1 MTMERIALISMPF
14 ARVEFPSLALTQ
26 LKAILDRTFG
36 DRISVDIRYLNQD
49 FATFIGVEAN
59 QTITDMSMNNGV
71 GEWFFRQ
78 VAFPDLPDNTI
89 EFFRRTYPRRDE
101 EARRFRQLVIEKR
114 QELGGFL
121 EGLIDRYELDKARI
135 VGFTSM
141 FSQNVAS
148 IALARILKQRNPAI
162 VTAVGGANCEHPM
175 GAVMSRFVSCL
186 DYVFSGPALK
196 SFPTFVS
203 HLLAGEDEKCRTIPG
218 VFCAATADQAAA
230 RPPIG
235 EELDIDESIP
245 LDYDRYLDDYEKR
258 FPEARYKPSLLFE
271 TSRGC
276 WWGERSH
283 CTFCGLNGL
292 TMKYRAMAPVKAV
305 ALIESLFR
313 YAGRG
318 VQLQSV
324 DNILPREYLTDVLP
338 KLTTPAKT
346 SLFYEVKADLTEAD
360 FDTLARA
367 RVKFIQPGI
376 EALATQ
382 TLKLMKKGTTSFQN
396 IALLKNCALRDIDP
410 AWNLLVG
417 FPGEPAEVYEKYV
430 QDLPQLIHMPAPIGV
445 AQVRFDRY
453 SPYFTKTD
461 EYGLKLRPFDFY
473 QLTYPFPEDEL
484 ATLAYY
490 FYDDNVDAP
499 YITELVD
506 YIGPLRAVV
515 ENWKAQWSRQD
526 GGSNRPKLHLE
537 RRGPDI
543 VLVDSR
549 DGILRETA
557 LTPTTL
563 AVLARL
569 ERPMTTNRLRAEL
582 AGTEGLNLEAEL
594 AFLLERRLLF
604 CELDRMMSLVLPRP
618 PAPVE
623 RRRATR
629 NPAAVA

>member
-1 MTMERIALISMPF
+1 MTDRISLLSMPF
-14 ARVEFPSLALTQ
+14 ARIEFPSLALTQ
-26 LKAILDRTFG
+26 LKAVLDRTYG
-36 DRISVDIRYLNQD
+36 DRISVDIHYLNQD

-59 QTITDMSMNNGV
+59 QAITDMSMNNGV

-78 VAFPDLPDNTI
+78 MAFPDLPDNTI
-89 EFFRRTYPRRDE
+89 EFFRRTYPRRDD

-114 QELGGFL
+114 QDLEGFL
-121 EGLIDRYELDKARI
+121 EGLVDRYALDEARI

-148 IALARILKQRNPAI
+148 IALARILKKRNPAI
-162 VTAVGGANCEHPM
+162 VTVIGGANCEHPM

-196 SFPTFVS
+196 SFPAFVG
-203 HLLAGEDEKCRTIPG
+203 HLLAGEDDRCRTIAG
-218 VFCAATADQAAA
+218 VFCAATADQASA

-235 EELDIDESIP
+235 EELDINEVIP
-245 LDYDRYLDDYEKR
+245 LDYDRFLDDYEKR
-258 FPEARYKPSLLFE
+258 FPNARYRPSLLFE

-292 TMKYRAMAPVKAV
+292 TMNYRAMAPDRAV
-305 ALIESLFR
+305 ALIQSLFR

-324 DNILPREYLTDVLP
+324 DNILPREYLTEVLP
-338 KLTTPAKT
+338 RLATPAET
-346 SLFYEVKADLTEAD
+346 SLFYEVKADLSEAD
-360 FDTLARA
+360 FETLAGA

-376 EALATQ
+376 EALATG

-396 IALLKNCALRDIDP
+396 IALLKNCALHDIDP

-417 FPGEPAEVYEKYV
+417 FPDEPAEVYEKYL
-430 QDLPQLIHMPAPIGV
+430 QDLPLLTHLPAPIGV

-453 SPYFTKTD
+453 SPYFTRAD
-461 EYGLKLRPFDFY
+461 SYGLELRPFDFY
-473 QLTYPFPEDEL
+473 HLTYPFPEDEL

-490 FYDDNVDAP
+490 FYDDNVDAS

-506 YIGPLRAVV
+506 FIAPLRAVV
-515 ENWKAQWSRQD
+515 AAWRAGWSRSDD
-526 GGSNRPKLHLE
+526 GRARPTLHLE
-537 RRGPDI
+537 RRASNA

-549 DGILRETA
+549 NGALRETP
-557 LTPTTL
+557 LRPTTL
-563 AVLARL
+563 TVLARL
-569 ERPMTTNRLRAEL
+569 ERPMTTSRLRAEL
-582 AGTEGLNLEAEL
+582 AGADGLDLEAEL
-594 AFLLERRLLF
+594 AFLREHRLLF

-618 PAPVE
+618 PAAAE
-623 RRRATR
+623 RRSATR